1 MIFNLIYDGEKY
13 YLCMKDDLCDITIM
27 NSHSEKKKLGHYSF
41 FSIKNKLFSKQLTT
55 DDKHSIIE
63 KELAELV
70 WTLRANEDYSYDE
83 LIRPLLREAKLKN
96 IGL

>member
-13 YLCMKDDLCDITIM
+13 YLCMKDDLSDITIK
-27 NSHSEKKKLGHYSF
+27 KKKLGHYSF
-41 FSIKNKLFSKQLTT
+41 FTIKNKLFSKQLTT